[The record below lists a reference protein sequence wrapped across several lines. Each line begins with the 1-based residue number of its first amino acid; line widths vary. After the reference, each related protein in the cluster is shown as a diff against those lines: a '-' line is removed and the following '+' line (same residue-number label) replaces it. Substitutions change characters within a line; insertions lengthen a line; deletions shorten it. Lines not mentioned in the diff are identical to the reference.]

1 MKFNLGCQLSYAIS
15 EPSTLIFN
23 VAVPDG
29 GQTVLEE
36 DLVITP
42 STSVEEYSD
51 PVLKNRFLRVNAA
64 VGEIEIS
71 YRASVEKPNEQLDPS
86 GVNEVSIADLPLEV
100 VPYLYPSRYCQSDQL
115 TRLVTTEFGYLV
127 PGYSRVTAICN
138 WIYDNVTYISGSSDS
153 HTSAY
158 DTVTQRAGVCRDF
171 AHLAIAFCR
180 ALGIPARFV
189 TCYAYKLDPPDFHAC
204 LEAYLEGGWYLFDPT
219 RLVPLDGTVRIGIG
233 RDAADVAFANLFGAV
248 QMQQMNVFINRQELG

>member
-1 MKFNLGCQLSYAIS
+1 MKFDLGCQLNYAVAQ
-15 EPSTLIFN
+15 PSTLIFN
-23 VAVPDG
+23 IAVPGSDN
-29 GQTVLEE
+29 QTVLDEK
-36 DLVITP
+36 LQVNP
-42 STSVEEYSD
+42 STPVEEYCD
-51 PVLKNRFLRVNAA
+51 PTLKNRFTRINASETA
-64 VGEIEIS
+64 VEIS
-71 YRASVEKPNEQLDPS
+71 YRATVEIPDQKPDPS
-86 GVNEVSIADLPLEV
+86 NVSEVAIADLPLEI

-115 TRLVTTEFGYLV
+115 ARLVTTEFGHLF

-138 WIYDNVTYISGSSDS
+138 WIYDHITYLSGSSDS

-189 TCYAYKLDPPDFHAC
+189 TCYAYQLEPPDFHAC

-219 RLVPLDGTVRIGIG
+219 RLVPLDGIVRIGIG
-233 RDAADVAFANLFGAV
+233 RDAADVAFANLFGEV
-248 QMQQMNVFINRQELG
+248 EMKQMNVFINQSK